1 MRNKKIRECFW
12 VVHARVCVCVYGT
25 ERGRD
30 RVCVP
35 THTHTHTRT
44 HRNTTTQKDSRADT
58 DIHTYTHNLS
68 LSLALSHTLSVFLSL
83 SLSASLF
90 PLHCLFLSL
99 SPSLYHSFAHS
110 LACSL
115 LLSLTSTHGQNLK
128 QTNTNIHLR
137 ARISM
142 QCRPTHLGLILQQL
156 NSAALRNVGWF
167 SGSAK
172 RLRRS
177 QGSGLINPR
186 IRTFVEKRFHGLFSK
201 KKPSKSGGVPS
212 FPRRDSFWQ

>member
-1 MRNKKIRECFW
+1 
-12 VVHARVCVCVYGT
+12 
-25 ERGRD
+25 
-30 RVCVP
+30 VCVP
-35 THTHTHTRT
+35 THTHTHT
-44 HRNTTTQKDSRADT
+44 HTQKHNHTERQPRR
-58 DIHTYTHNLS
+58 HTYTHNLS

-90 PLHCLFLSL
+90 PPHCLFLSL

-110 LACSL
+110 PACSL

-201 KKPSKSGGVPS
+201 KKLSKSGDVIS

>member
-1 MRNKKIRECFW
+1 
-12 VVHARVCVCVYGT
+12 VCVCVYGT

-35 THTHTHTRT
+35 THTHTHT
-44 HRNTTTQKDSRADT
+44 HTQKHNHTERQPRR
-58 DIHTYTHNLS
+58 HTYTHNLS

-99 SPSLYHSFAHS
+99 SPSLYHSFARS

-128 QTNTNIHLR
+128 QTNTHIHLR

-142 QCRPTHLGLILQQL
+142 QCRRTHLGLILQQL
-156 NSAALRNVGWF
+156 NSAALPP
-167 SGSAK
+167 K

-177 QGSGLINPR
+177 QWSGFINPR

-201 KKPSKSGGVPS
+201 KKLSKSGDVIS